1 MEQAKKKKREENKK
15 TKKKKKGAEYWLEEA
30 EGGDVNAQY
39 EVRLD
44 FSRSR
49 MYHYTLALTSM
60 RSTRYHTRRPQCH
73 VPCLTCHV

>member
-1 MEQAKKKKREENKK
+1 MEEAKKKKREETKK

-44 FSRSR
+44 CSRSR
-49 MYHYTLALTSM
+49 M
-60 RSTRYHTRRPQCH
+60 
-73 VPCLTCHV
+73 

>member
-1 MEQAKKKKREENKK
+1 MEEAKKKKREENKK

-44 FSRSR
+44 CSPSTS
-49 MYHYTLALTSM
+49 YDYTVALT
-60 RSTRYHTRRPQCH
+60 
-73 VPCLTCHV
+73 